1 MSFLELDAALKA
13 EDDESALAASEAILE
28 SSPGDATAFQCK
40 VVALIKMS
48 RYQEAFD
55 ALDSRVDDA
64 VDQTFERAY
73 CLYMLNRE
81 QESLKALGDASTL
94 EGRGAQ
100 LAAQIHYRLGEAEKA
115 VELFRKAEA
124 DLGGQSSETSINLLA
139 ALVSAGQADE
149 ALKYAAELSDSGQFE
164 QQYNHACACIESGHL
179 SKAQA
184 LLQRASQMC
193 RKTLTED
200 EYTEEEIEVELGIL
214 TAQLAYVEQRMG
226 EDEAAMTAYTT
237 LFGFKAELDPAVAA
251 NNTVALRGTRDLFD
265 SWKKCRANISETA
278 SRKLTKRQRHAFH
291 FNAALLSMHMNKPD
305 QCKEVLATMERLSPG
320 SEQAVLV
327 RAAMLHRAKQ
337 TKQCEELLEQAAASS
352 PDAPRPLLSLAQL
365 QLQAKDVQK
374 AVATLQRIGALRTT
388 LGMLGT
394 LVALH
399 ERIGNVDAAA
409 EGLGK
414 ALEGTTDEKTLR
426 AAAGFFSKHGRWEQ
440 AAAAHQR
447 LLDANARDLQ
457 ALAGLVVATSHF
469 DAAASQEHYARLELM
484 SPPEELDTEEGGVD
498 AAALETAPLP
508 RAAKRL
514 GAKDAAAAAA
524 AAAAATA
531 AAAGASSGGGVVGS
545 KRAADAE
552 PAAKPKKKRPRRKK
566 PLYPKGFDPAN
577 PGPPPDP
584 ERWLPKRDRSYYRKT
599 KKDKRSG
606 ISRGPQGSATGAA
619 KVDAKVTTDLK
630 ESTAEEKAARKAAE
644 EKAAAQEKAAAAA
657 MQAGKKKKGK
667 K

>member
-1 MSFLELDAALKA
+1 MSFLDLDAALKA
-13 EDDESALAASEAILE
+13 EDDEAALAASDAILGE
-28 SSPGDATAFQCK
+28 NPGDATAFQCK

-48 RYQEAFD
+48 RYEEAFD
-55 ALDSRVDDA
+55 ALESHADDA
-64 VDQTFERAY
+64 VDQSFEKAY

-81 QESLKALGDASTL
+81 EESLKALGDATAL
-94 EGRGAQ
+94 AGRSAQ
-100 LAAQIHYRLGEAEKA
+100 LAAQIHYRLGDAEKA
-115 VELFRKAEA
+115 VELFRKSEE

-193 RKTLTED
+193 RKTCTEE
-200 EYTEEEIEVELGIL
+200 EYTEEEIEVELGVL

-226 EDEAAMTAYTT
+226 EDDAAMTAYTT
-237 LFGFKAELDPAVAA
+237 LFGFKAELDPAVAAVAA

-291 FNAALLSMHMNKPD
+291 FNAALLSMHMNKPE

-337 TKQCEELLEQAAASS
+337 TKACEEMLEQAAASS

-374 AVATLQRIGALRTT
+374 AVSTLQRIGALRTT

-399 ERIGNVDAAA
+399 ERLGNVDAAA
-409 EGLGK
+409 EGLSK
-414 ALEGTTDEKTLR
+414 ALAGTTDEKTLR
-426 AAAGFFSKHGRWEQ
+426 AAAGFFSKHGKWEQ
-440 AAAAHQR
+440 AAAAYQR
-447 LLDANARDLQ
+447 VLDANARDLQ

-484 SPPEELDTEEGGVD
+484 SPPEELMSAEEGGVD
-498 AAALETAPLP
+498 ELAAALETAPLP

-524 AAAAATA
+524 AAAAAPV
-531 AAAGASSGGGVVGS
+531 GG

-552 PAAKPKKKRPRRKK
+552 PAAAAKQKKKRPRRKK
-566 PLYPKGFDPAN
+566 PLYPKGFDAAN

-584 ERWLPKRDRSYYRKT
+584 ERWLPKRDRSTYRKT

-644 EKAAAQEKAAAAA
+644 DKAAAQERAAAAA